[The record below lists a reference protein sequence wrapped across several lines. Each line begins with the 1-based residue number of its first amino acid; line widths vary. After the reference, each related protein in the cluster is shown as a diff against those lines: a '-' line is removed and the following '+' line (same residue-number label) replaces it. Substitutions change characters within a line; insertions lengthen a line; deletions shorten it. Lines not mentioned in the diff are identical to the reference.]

1 MNREKE
7 LWEKMEGK
15 EVRIDWLS
23 AKLRSI
29 YDSGCKFHGY
39 VMMFSKRQLEVFE
52 GGQSVVLWGYP
63 YITSAPFVFV
73 FEFVFLIFLYCDFFL
88 FLSVG
93 SNQISFIEGRLVFL
107 AKFSIQSFFCKG
119 APFKVSPH
127 L

>member
-52 GGQSVVLWGYP
+52 GGQSVVLWGTH
-63 YITSAPFVFV
+63 TSR
-73 FEFVFLIFLYCDFFL
+73 LHLSFL
-88 FLSVG
+88 FLSL
-93 SNQISFIEGRLVFL
+93 SF
-107 AKFSIQSFFCKG
+107 
-119 APFKVSPH
+119 
-127 L
+127 